1 MTDAKQTSFLTDTK
15 KPANLATLTP
25 QERLHLLETLRQTEA
40 REWVQRYRKKARDLG
55 KIKASAWWW
64 QVYSDI
70 ERRRGTAVAN
80 DLRRRMNEASKK
92 L

>member
-80 DLRRRMNEASKK
+80 DLRRRMNEICGES
-92 L
+92 

>member
-25 QERLHLLETLRQTEA
+25 PQRLELLETLRQTEA

-70 ERRRGTAVAN
+70 EKRRGTAVAN

>member
-1 MTDAKQTSFLTDTK
+1 MTDAKQTNSLTDTK
-15 KPANLATLTP
+15 KPVNLATLTP

>member
-1 MTDAKQTSFLTDTK
+1 MTDARLTSSLTDTK
-15 KPANLATLTP
+15 KPTNLATLTP
-25 QERLHLLETLRQTEA
+25 QLRLDLLETMRAMEA
-40 REWVQRYRKKARDLG
+40 REWVQRYRKKVKDLG
-55 KIKASAWWW
+55 KTKASAWWS

>member
-15 KPANLATLTP
+15 KPTNLALLTP
-25 QERLHLLETLRQTEA
+25 QQRLDLLETMRTMEA
-40 REWVQRYRKKARDLG
+40 REWVQRYRKKTRDLG

-70 ERRRGTAVAN
+70 EKRRGSAAAA
-80 DLRRRMNEASKK
+80 DLRKRMNETR
-92 L
+92 